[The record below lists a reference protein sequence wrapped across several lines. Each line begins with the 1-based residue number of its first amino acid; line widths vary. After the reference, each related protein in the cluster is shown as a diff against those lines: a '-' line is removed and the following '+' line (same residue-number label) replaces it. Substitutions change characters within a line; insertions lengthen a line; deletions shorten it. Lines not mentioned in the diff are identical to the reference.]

1 VGRKTKAKG
10 MTHDP
15 LCPQRA
21 ATNVY
26 MPDCQCWLIDT
37 VRDDEA
43 KKAAARALELPYEL
57 LQTATGLRMMVVKED
72 AIAAAKGYL
81 DGT

>member
-1 VGRKTKAKG
+1 

-15 LCPQRA
+15 LCPQGTHLRLTSA
-21 ATNVY
+21 NV
-26 MPDCQCWLIDT
+26 PDCQCWLIVT
-37 VRDDEA
+37 VRDDEVEQ
-43 KKAAARALELPYEL
+43 AAARALELPYEL